1 MEKEIILFIILQV
14 VNVILST
21 VKSIVMI
28 RGNKWAS
35 IICNTIYYSF
45 YTLIIKQLTKI
56 DNIWILAGVTA
67 GANFIGTWVGM
78 TVLEKI
84 RKTELWR
91 ISTTV
96 KKDILSKYKNA
107 LLKAKIKFISYET
120 TWEDYSV
127 VDIFSE
133 SKKQTKVIKYILKTY
148 HAHYTVLKAV
158 TKL

>member
-1 MEKEIILFIILQV
+1 
-14 VNVILST
+14 
-21 VKSIVMI
+21 
-28 RGNKWAS
+28 
-35 IICNTIYYSF
+35 
-45 YTLIIKQLTKI
+45 
-56 DNIWILAGVTA
+56 
-67 GANFIGTWVGM
+67 M

-96 KKDILSKYKNA
+96 KKDILSEYKNA

-133 SKKQTKVIKYILKTY
+133 SKKQTKIIKYILKTY
-148 HAHYTVLKAV
+148 HAQKQKHYYIY
-158 TKL
+158 

>member
-21 VKSIVMI
+21 IKSIVMI

-45 YTLIIKQLTKI
+45 YTLVIKQLTKI
-56 DNIWILAGVTA
+56 DNIYILTGVTA
-67 GANFIGTWVGM
+67 GANFIGTWIGM
-78 TVLEKI
+78 TILEKI

-96 KKDILSKYKNA
+96 KKELLSEYKNA
-107 LLKAKIKFISYET
+107 LLEAKIKFISYET

-133 SKKQTKVIKYILKTY
+133 SKDQTKTIKNILTTY
-148 HAHYTVLKAV
+148 HLSYNLHHLK
-158 TKL
+158 